1 MVDINDPLINK
12 IANEILQNEEFKN
25 DCKKNISKIL
35 KDGKL
40 QSNDTPYIISLV
52 VDVYN
57 NYTQFEITEKK
68 IAGVFNVIIMSLL
81 KEMNL
86 LTSDNNEVVDKL
98 VNSSLKLLFTQVKKR
113 KLIEKLCSSLS
124 KVFACKCC
132 K

>member
-1 MVDINDPLINK
+1 
-12 IANEILQNEEFKN
+12 
-25 DCKKNISKIL
+25 
-35 KDGKL
+35 
-40 QSNDTPYIISLV
+40 
-52 VDVYN
+52 
-57 NYTQFEITEKK
+57 
-68 IAGVFNVIIMSLL
+68 MSLL